1 MKGLNAVTRFGRN
14 RIGNLKDY
22 LKGNPLS
29 PISLGSMT
37 LDYDDVKL
45 AKELL
50 KNRSPWMDEEIV
62 SEYESEFARWN
73 GSNYAFAFMGG
84 RVALSACVHALG
96 LKPGDEVILPGY
108 TCVVVPNALYYAG
121 IRPVFCDIELNTFGL
136 DIDQVKSKI
145 TSKTRAILLHHL
157 YGLVSRDY
165 DAILD
170 LARCSSLLIIE
181 DCAQATGAEYRGRKV
196 GNWGDVSFYS
206 SEQSKVFN
214 TIQGGMAVTNEERFA
229 KRLKEYYTQA
239 PLPGADWI
247 VKQLLNVILNYYQF
261 RHPQRW
267 LLEDIVNM
275 LYGDK
280 RLVSTTLQE
289 EKGIRP
295 SHYGRKMPPPIAVLG
310 LNQLKK
316 IDYYN
321 EQRRNIAKRWDLWCE
336 ENGYRR
342 PFIKADSIPVYLRYP
357 VLVEPEKKRN
367 RSWAEKKLGVE
378 LGVWFVSHLH
388 PVPRYLEECPQAD
401 EAVRR
406 CINFPCLT

>member
-1 MKGLNAVTRFGRN
+1 MKSFNAIARFGRN
-14 RIGNLKDY
+14 RIGNLKGC
-22 LKGNPLS
+22 LKGNPLKL
-29 PISLGSMT
+29 ISLGSMT
-37 LDYDDVKL
+37 LDHDDVKL
-45 AKELL
+45 AKEWL
-50 KNRSPWMDEEIV
+50 KNRSHWMDEKVV

-84 RVALSACVHALG
+84 RVALSACIHALG

-108 TCVVVPNALYYAG
+108 TCVVVTNALHHAG
-121 IRPVFCDIELNTFGL
+121 VRAVFCDIELETFGL

-170 LARCSSLLIIE
+170 LAKCSGLLIIE
-181 DCAQATGAEYRGRKV
+181 DCAQSTGVEYRGRKV

-214 TIQGGMAVTNEERFA
+214 TIQGGIAVTNEERFA
-229 KRLKEYYTQA
+229 KRLRDYYTQA
-239 PLPGADWI
+239 PSPEEDWI
-247 VKQLLNVILNYYQF
+247 EKQLSNVILNYYQF
-261 RHPQRW
+261 KHPQRW
-267 LLEDIVNM
+267 WLKDIVNM
-275 LYGDK
+275 VYGDK
-280 RLVSTTLQE
+280 RLISTTPDE

-295 SHYGRKMPPPIAVLG
+295 FHYGRKMPPPIAVLG

-316 IDYYN
+316 IDRYN
-321 EQRRNIAKRWDLWCE
+321 EQRRKIAKRWDLWCE
-336 ENGYRR
+336 ENGYRK
-342 PFIKADSIPVYLRYP
+342 PLIKADSIPVYLRYP

-367 RSWAEKKLGVE
+367 RSWAEKQLGVE
-378 LGVWFVSHLH
+378 LGVWFVSHIH
-388 PVPRYLEECPQAD
+388 PVPCHLEGCPQAD
-401 EAVRR
+401 EAVKR